1 MVPHA
6 FTQGP
11 KTGLFDWDFYEDCF
25 PLNPVSSANVIILSN
40 SALFAIKSGALIF
53 SKAPLHVLKGCGI
66 LSAVFRNGE
75 VAQLV
80 EHHVRNVRVGG
91 SNPLFSTIFRNA
103 FRPIISRS
111 IHGRDAFCVSANC
124 EQLRRLPCDT
134 LSP

>member
-91 SNPLFSTIFRNA
+91 SNPLFSTT
-103 FRPIISRS
+103 P
-111 IHGRDAFCVSANC
+111 
-124 EQLRRLPCDT
+124 LRGDFFPDERT
-134 LSP
+134 G